1 MISSLGY
8 ARLQSLNRPLR
19 PANPKARY
27 RAGFVAPYHSLRKLS
42 ALRQLSGLDASN
54 KQMSAASPPAFD
66 DVLGALVGRGYALAF
81 TMLNDRSAAEDAVQ
95 EASIKAWRKL
105 PTLRD
110 RSAVEPW
117 FLSIVANQCRS
128 VRRSRW
134 WSVLKFPEL
143 RQESPAPDQSAS
155 SLDLDR
161 ALDHLSAEERLPLLL
176 HFYLG
181 LTFDQVGS
189 VVGIS
194 MTAARSRIYRALD
207 RLRSDLQSQ
216 EAIEHG

>member
-1 MISSLGY
+1 
-8 ARLQSLNRPLR
+8 
-19 PANPKARY
+19 
-27 RAGFVAPYHSLRKLS
+27 
-42 ALRQLSGLDASN
+42 
-54 KQMSAASPPAFD
+54 MSAASTPAFD
-66 DVLGALVGRGYALAF
+66 DLLGPLVGRGYALAF
-81 TMLNDRSAAEDAVQ
+81 TMLNDRAAAEDAVQ
-95 EASIKAWRKL
+95 EAAIKAWRKL

-110 RSAVEPW
+110 RSAIEPW

-128 VRRSRW
+128 VRRGRW
-134 WSVLKFPEL
+134 WSVLKFPDL
-143 RQESPAPDQSAS
+143 RQGSPAPEESAY

-161 ALDHLSAEERLPLLL
+161 ALDHLSPEERLPLLL
-176 HFYLG
+176 HLYMDM
-181 LTFDQVGS
+181 TFEQVGN